1 MKSAM
6 RTEDLGWQID
16 GVTVLSG
23 VNVTIRRGVMTM
35 VVGLNGSGKTT
46 LVHLLAGLRE
56 PS

>member
-35 VVGLNGSGKTT
+35 VVGLNG
-46 LVHLLAGLRE
+46 
-56 PS
+56 